1 MEEKRI
7 GLDFTKENSVD
18 VHGKYQC
25 FAFCKPKFLELPS
38 RSILYLEALWG
49 EMQEKGKRENF
60 LSFSPNVFPESLSIS
75 APFRHHP

>member
-38 RSILYLEALWG
+38 RSNQNCKKDI
-49 EMQEKGKRENF
+49 N
-60 LSFSPNVFPESLSIS
+60 
-75 APFRHHP
+75 